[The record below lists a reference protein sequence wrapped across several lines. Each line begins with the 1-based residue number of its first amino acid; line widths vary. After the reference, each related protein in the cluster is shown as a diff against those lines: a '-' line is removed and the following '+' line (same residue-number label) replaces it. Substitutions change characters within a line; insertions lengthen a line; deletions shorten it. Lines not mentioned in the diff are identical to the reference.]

1 MVQVKECKTTL
12 LRLTLL
18 IIYTDIL
25 KLKRRFVLWFMRNT
39 QQIWKKKNIL
49 YEYTYTTRAE
59 LPSKM
64 IPHTFKSIFLLT
76 HSKRV
81 SWAQVTASMSRRY
94 YINNITNLLI
104 WVLLLLTSNFIV
116 NNVAAIRKTF
126 EFITHI
132 LYLLRSLFIYIYIR
146 TVII

>member
-1 MVQVKECKTTL
+1 MQNNSITSNITNNLYWYFKAEETICVVVYAQHA
-12 LRLTLL
+12 
-18 IIYTDIL
+18 TDL
-25 KLKRRFVLWFMRNT
+25 
-39 QQIWKKKNIL
+39 KKKNIL